1 MATPTSDYDYR
12 GVAIAPLESYIG
24 LMDKFEQAVDGD
36 KGKHVY
42 LHYPEGLLKS
52 DPRVEGADPNE
63 APDMQVM
70 ELTKFVRLALHNNP
84 SVMETL
90 FTDESEVVIRN
101 SIMRPLL
108 DNRHKMLSKQSRAR
122 FCGYA
127 VSQLNRIKRHKRWL
141 DNPPTHKPTR
151 EEFGLPEQSLI
162 SQDQIGAANALIQK
176 EIDEFMVDQTHLP
189 EDVKIEL
196 SASLGKSMRA
206 VWTALHTDVPYPVG
220 EGQKFETTEDALYWG
235 AAKDQKFSDNFLE
248 VLVKEKQY
256 RTAKREWDQY
266 QTWLRQRNEARAELE
281 KQFGFDCYLDDT
293 EFLTNEG
300 WKRYDEITDEHKLGT
315 LNTSGRL
322 EFQHFTERVEK
333 SYTGPIAY
341 LHPRHSNCA
350 VTLNH
355 RMWVSPVHRSQANG
369 FSTAYTESGAG
380 WGIKPMQ
387 EILDERKSWFHV
399 RVACTPNQDLY
410 PVSDDKLILMGCY
423 VTEGSVAKRLKDGT
437 ASVLRLSQ
445 KAGGSQE
452 KFANNLHQAYP
463 DVVRKFS
470 HLHDEESRSEPCQE
484 NIWTIA
490 NREWAQQIEGWCGS
504 GSENKRL
511 PPWTLELSAQ
521 QVDLLLDVIVAGD
534 GTERPYSRV
543 YYTSS
548 KQLADDI
555 QAMCVAT
562 GIISQVWGPYPNGDN
577 LPMYQVYIGRRQEV
591 IPAAFRDGAN
601 IDIKEVSGARIVCF
615 TVPNEILI
623 TRRKGNVA
631 IQGNTK
637 HASHLVRLLRMAR
650 EILTEG
656 VVRVKRPDAEELLAI
671 RRGAWSYE
679 QIIEF
684 AEQEDKELNETSKT
698 CQLPKVPDMRF
709 FDNLVRDMV
718 LEFNGLRLR

>member
-1 MATPTSDYDYR
+1 MNFNLHQRTVYLTLSGSHAYGMATPTSDYDYR

-24 LMDKFEQAVDGD
+24 LLDKFEQAVDGD

-42 LHYPEGLLKS
+42 LHYPGGMLKT

-90 FTDESEVVIRN
+90 FTDESEIVIN
-101 SIMRPLL
+101 HPIMRPLL

-151 EEFGLPEQSLI
+151 EEFNLPEQSLI

-281 KQFGFDCYLDDT
+281 KKFGFD
-293 EFLTNEG
+293 
-300 WKRYDEITDEHKLGT
+300 
-315 LNTSGRL
+315 
-322 EFQHFTERVEK
+322 
-333 SYTGPIAY
+333 
-341 LHPRHSNCA
+341 
-350 VTLNH
+350 
-355 RMWVSPVHRSQANG
+355 
-369 FSTAYTESGAG
+369 
-380 WGIKPMQ
+380 
-387 EILDERKSWFHV
+387 
-399 RVACTPNQDLY
+399 
-410 PVSDDKLILMGCY
+410 
-423 VTEGSVAKRLKDGT
+423 
-437 ASVLRLSQ
+437 
-445 KAGGSQE
+445 
-452 KFANNLHQAYP
+452 
-463 DVVRKFS
+463 
-470 HLHDEESRSEPCQE
+470 
-484 NIWTIA
+484 
-490 NREWAQQIEGWCGS
+490 
-504 GSENKRL
+504 
-511 PPWTLELSAQ
+511 
-521 QVDLLLDVIVAGD
+521 
-534 GTERPYSRV
+534 
-543 YYTSS
+543 
-548 KQLADDI
+548 
-555 QAMCVAT
+555 
-562 GIISQVWGPYPNGDN
+562 
-577 LPMYQVYIGRRQEV
+577 
-591 IPAAFRDGAN
+591 
-601 IDIKEVSGARIVCF
+601 
-615 TVPNEILI
+615 
-623 TRRKGNVA
+623 
-631 IQGNTK
+631 TK

-656 VVRVKRPDAEELLAI
+656 IVRVRRPDAEELLAI

-684 AEQEDKELNETSKT
+684 AEKEDKELNEMSKG
-698 CQLPKVPDMRF
+698 CKLPKVPDMHF